1 MLVFF
6 KWYNLISSLD
16 RMGMIIRE
24 SKYGKWLPLI
34 EVLFK
39 IIFISHFVSLGWHLL
54 AIYEIEV
61 KGYKNSWL

>member
-1 MLVFF
+1 
-6 KWYNLISSLD
+6 
-16 RMGMIIRE
+16 MGMIIRE